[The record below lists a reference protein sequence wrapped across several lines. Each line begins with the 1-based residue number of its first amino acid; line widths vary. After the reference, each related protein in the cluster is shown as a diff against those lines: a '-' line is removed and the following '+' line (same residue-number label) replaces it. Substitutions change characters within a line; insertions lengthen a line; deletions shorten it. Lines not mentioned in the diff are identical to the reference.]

1 MVKKTFFDKETQG
14 QKAYDKLLQKNEART
29 RNARIAE
36 AHQALEQLE
45 QDIDARK
52 KKLHEIFAFLE
63 AKKALYQQLTEKYQ
77 LKPLPTLATR
87 LNNLKQA
94 IDDLVSKI
102 EKTQPKKVINDLSAR
117 YKELKTELARKEAVL
132 NKSETAKA
140 SQDKKD
146 IED

>member
-1 MVKKTFFDKETQG
+1 MQ
-14 QKAYDKLLQKNEART
+14 
-29 RNARIAE
+29 
-36 AHQALEQLE
+36 

-77 LKPLPTLATR
+77 QKPLPTLATR

-117 YKELKTELARKEAVL
+117 YKALKTELAEKEAVL
-132 NKSETAKA
+132 HKAETTKPA
-140 SQDKKD
+140 QDENNAD
-146 IED
+146 

>member
-1 MVKKTFFDKETQG
+1 MPKSFFNQQN
-14 QKAYDKLLQKNEART
+14 QKSHAYEKLLQQNKIKERKTRISKAHIALEELEHDIEART
-29 RNARIAE
+29 
-36 AHQALEQLE
+36 
-45 QDIDARK
+45 

-102 EKTQPKKVINDLSAR
+102 EKAQPKEVINDLSAR
-117 YKELKTELARKEAVL
+117 YKELKTELARKETL
-132 NKSETAKA
+132 INKTDTAKA
-140 SQDKKD
+140 SQDKQST
-146 IED
+146 ED